1 MTNFKGKKFG
11 FRIFRISKNTWW
23 IHYRTN
29 ILQGFRR
36 GELTI
41 FSGRTGQGKT
51 TFLSEYSLDLC
62 MQNVTTLW
70 GSFEVKN
77 SRLAKMQL
85 KQFSGVN
92 LEENL
97 DSFDKWADLFQK
109 MPMFY
114 MTFFGANE
122 VSCSTYWIFTYLRK
136 LILQT
141 LWIGKLF
148 LPIKDSKSLLNWI
161 MIHIKEIYNRCKW
174 VTSVMTKEI

>member
-1 MTNFKGKKFG
+1 
-11 FRIFRISKNTWW
+11 
-23 IHYRTN
+23 
-29 ILQGFRR
+29 
-36 GELTI
+36 
-41 FSGRTGQGKT
+41 
-51 TFLSEYSLDLC
+51 

-122 VSCSTYWIFTYLRK
+122 VSSSTFWVFTKVILLPSLVFTYTSYLRK
-136 LILQT
+136 
-141 LWIGKLF
+141 
-148 LPIKDSKSLLNWI
+148 
-161 MIHIKEIYNRCKW
+161 
-174 VTSVMTKEI
+174 

>member
-1 MTNFKGKKFG
+1 
-11 FRIFRISKNTWW
+11 
-23 IHYRTN
+23 
-29 ILQGFRR
+29 
-36 GELTI
+36 
-41 FSGRTGQGKT
+41 
-51 TFLSEYSLDLC
+51 

-92 LEENL
+92 LEEHL

-122 VSCSTYWIFTYLRK
+122 VSSSTYWVFTYFTKMNL
-136 LILQT
+136 T
-141 LWIGKLF
+141 
-148 LPIKDSKSLLNWI
+148 N
-161 MIHIKEIYNRCKW
+161 HIY
-174 VTSVMTKEI
+174 

>member
-1 MTNFKGKKFG
+1 
-11 FRIFRISKNTWW
+11 
-23 IHYRTN
+23 
-29 ILQGFRR
+29 
-36 GELTI
+36 
-41 FSGRTGQGKT
+41 
-51 TFLSEYSLDLC
+51 

-148 LPIKDSKSLLNWI
+148 LPIKDSKSLLN
-161 MIHIKEIYNRCKW
+161 
-174 VTSVMTKEI
+174 

>member
-1 MTNFKGKKFG
+1 M
-11 FRIFRISKNTWW
+11 WW
-23 IHYRTN
+23 THYRTN

-122 VSCSTYWIFTYLRK
+122 VSSSTYWIFKCDVLAIALLRIENSTSCITPK
-136 LILQT
+136 SWQ
-141 LWIGKLF
+141 K
-148 LPIKDSKSLLNWI
+148 SKSWHTN
-161 MIHIKEIYNRCKW
+161 
-174 VTSVMTKEI
+174 

>member
-1 MTNFKGKKFG
+1 
-11 FRIFRISKNTWW
+11 
-23 IHYRTN
+23 
-29 ILQGFRR
+29 
-36 GELTI
+36 
-41 FSGRTGQGKT
+41 
-51 TFLSEYSLDLC
+51 

-122 VSCSTYWIFTYLRK
+122 VLLIGFSPTYENESY
-136 LILQT
+136 Q
-141 LWIGKLF
+141 
-148 LPIKDSKSLLNWI
+148 PN
-161 MIHIKEIYNRCKW
+161 
-174 VTSVMTKEI
+174 

>member
-1 MTNFKGKKFG
+1 
-11 FRIFRISKNTWW
+11 
-23 IHYRTN
+23 
-29 ILQGFRR
+29 
-36 GELTI
+36 LTI

-122 VSCSTYWIFTYLRK
+122 VSSSTYLVFTYLRK
-136 LILQT
+136 
-141 LWIGKLF
+141 
-148 LPIKDSKSLLNWI
+148 
-161 MIHIKEIYNRCKW
+161 
-174 VTSVMTKEI
+174 

>member
-1 MTNFKGKKFG
+1 M
-11 FRIFRISKNTWW
+11 
-23 IHYRTN
+23 
-29 ILQGFRR
+29 QGFRR

-92 LEENL
+92 LEEHL

-122 VSCSTYWIFTYLRK
+122 VSSSTYWVFTYLLTK
-136 LILQT
+136 LNLT
-141 LWIGKLF
+141 N
-148 LPIKDSKSLLNWI
+148 PIRL
-161 MIHIKEIYNRCKW
+161 
-174 VTSVMTKEI
+174 

>member
-1 MTNFKGKKFG
+1 
-11 FRIFRISKNTWW
+11 
-23 IHYRTN
+23 
-29 ILQGFRR
+29 
-36 GELTI
+36 
-41 FSGRTGQGKT
+41 
-51 TFLSEYSLDLC
+51 

-122 VSCSTYWIFTYLRK
+122 VSKQFYLLGFHLLYENESYK
-136 LILQT
+136 PYLLDCETFLLI
-141 LWIGKLF
+141 K
-148 LPIKDSKSLLNWI
+148 
-161 MIHIKEIYNRCKW
+161 
-174 VTSVMTKEI
+174 